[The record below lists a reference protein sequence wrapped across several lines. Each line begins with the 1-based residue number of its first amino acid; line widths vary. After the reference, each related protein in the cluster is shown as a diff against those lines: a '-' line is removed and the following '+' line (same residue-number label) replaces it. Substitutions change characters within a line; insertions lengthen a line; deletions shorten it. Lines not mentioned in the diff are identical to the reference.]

1 MKRPEISVQPTSFPC
16 EPAQSVV
23 PTSRKPPTR
32 EVTKPIIE
40 QYFTVAEV
48 ARDLNLSRYT
58 VTRRFE
64 NLPGVWDAGQGER
77 CHRRR
82 YRELRIPKSAVIN
95 FVNSRRVSNN
105 RSRG

>member
-1 MKRPEISVQPTSFPC
+1 MPVPKAKVSVQSIPSSS
-16 EPAQSVV
+16 EPALPVV
-23 PTSRKPPTR
+23 PTSRKPPTS

-40 QYFTVAEV
+40 TYFTVSEV
-48 ARDLNLSRYT
+48 ARELNLSRYT

-64 NLPGVWDAGQGER
+64 NLPGVWDAGREER

-95 FVNSRRVSNN
+95 FVNSRRVP
-105 RSRG
+105 R